1 MRPAGT
7 KREDHF
13 QTAVGSLI
21 SLYLKQCDL
30 RGFSPRTLK
39 IYREKLERFLRFLN
53 GQSLEK
59 ADIYA
64 FVAHLKKSG
73 NGPESISIYLRSLKT
88 FLRWAYNQGF
98 IKTNPLTG
106 FPGVKVPR
114 RLLPTLTPSALQEL
128 LNIVKKL
135 ERNSQRNQA
144 ILLLLI
150 DVALRPGEL
159 LSLTLKDFQGD
170 YISVRGKTGE
180 RFLPISQVTK
190 RAIQAYLKKR
200 KASPMEDALFTT
212 SDGRPLTY
220 CALRSIM
227 RLLKERSQ
235 VGRLYPYLFRHTSA
249 TSYLQNGADLETV
262 RRLLGHTSYAVT
274 QRYLSLTQNDLA
286 RAQRKASPVN
296 KLR

>member
-7 KREDHF
+7 KREGPF
-13 QTAVGSLI
+13 QTSVGSLV
-21 SLYLKQCDL
+21 SLFLRYCDL
-30 RGFSPRTLK
+30 KGLSPRTVG
-39 IYREKLERFLRFLN
+39 IYREKLMKFLTFLD
-53 GQSLEK
+53 GK
-59 ADIYA
+59 G
-64 FVAHLKKSG
+64 LKEFDPFSYISWLRPS
-73 NGPESISIYLRSLKT
+73 NSPESINIHLRHLKV
-88 FLRWAYNQGF
+88 FFRWAKSQGF
-98 IKTNPLTG
+98 LKSNPLEG
-106 FPGVKVPR
+106 IPYLKIPR
-114 RLLPTLTPSALQEL
+114 KLLPTLTPSALQEL
-128 LNIVKKL
+128 LDIVKKL

-170 YISVRGKTGE
+170 YIRVRGKTGE

-200 KASPMEDALFTT
+200 KAPPMEDALFTT

-296 KLR
+296 MLR

>member
-1 MRPAGT
+1 MRPAGV
-7 KREDHF
+7 KKERSF
-13 QTAVGSLI
+13 QTSVGSLV
-21 SLYLKQCDL
+21 SLFLRQCELKGL
-30 RGFSPRTLK
+30 SPRTVK
-39 IYREKLERFLRFLN
+39 IYREKLKMFLTFLD
-53 GQSLEK
+53 GKKLEEFDPFDYISWLGK
-59 ADIYA
+59 TN
-64 FVAHLKKSG
+64 S
-73 NGPESISIYLRSLKT
+73 PESINIYLRHLKV
-88 FLRWAYNQGF
+88 FFRWANSQGF
-98 IKTNPLTG
+98 LKSNPLEG
-106 FPGVKVPR
+106 IPYVKVPKK
-114 RLLPTLTPSALQEL
+114 LFPTLTPTALQDL
-128 LNIVKKL
+128 LDVAKKL

-170 YISVRGKTGE
+170 YIRVRGKTGE
-180 RFLPISQVTK
+180 RMLPLSQVTK

-200 KASPMEDALFTT
+200 KAPPLEDALFTT

-227 RLLKERSQ
+227 RFLKRRCK